1 MALPTEAPRL
11 SPELILRAYRVGL
24 FPMAERADG
33 DQLYWFDPLDRGVL
47 PLESF
52 HVPRRLLRT
61 IRSRHYRVSVDTDF
75 AGVIAGCG
83 QATDLRRQTW
93 INRDIVEAY
102 TQLHVRGHAHSIE
115 VWEGDTLVGGLY
127 GVSIGAAFFGESM
140 FSRGRDASKVALVH
154 LVARLKAGGFTL
166 VDTQFGTAHL
176 AQFGCREIPREE
188 YHRRLQLAVDAPANF
203 HCGDED
209 SVITGFLQSTTQMS

>member
-11 SPELILRAYRVGL
+11 SPDLILRAYRVGL
-24 FPMAERADG
+24 FPMAEKADG

-47 PLESF
+47 PLDAF

-61 IRSRHYRVSVDTDF
+61 VKSRHYRVSVDTAF
-75 AGVIAGCG
+75 AAVIAACG
-83 QATDLRRQTW
+83 EATETRRQTW
-93 INRDIVEAY
+93 INRDIAAAY
-102 TQLHVRGHAHSIE
+102 TKLFERGHAHSVE
-115 VWEGDTLVGGLY
+115 VWEEGALVGGLY

-140 FSRGRDASKVALVH
+140 FARARDASKVALVH
-154 LVARLKAGGFTL
+154 LVARLKMGGFRL
-166 VDTQFGTAHL
+166 LDTQFGTAHL

-188 YHRRLQLAVDAPANF
+188 YHRQLQLAVDALAAF

-209 SVITGFLQSTTQMS
+209 SVLAGFLQSTTQIS

>member
-1 MALPTEAPRL
+1 MALPTDAPRL

-24 FPMAERADG
+24 FPMAEKADG

-61 IRSRHYRVSVDTDF
+61 VKSRTYRVTVDSDF
-75 AGVIAGCG
+75 TGVITGC
-83 QATDLRRQTW
+83 AAASESRRQTW

-102 TQLHVRGHAHSIE
+102 TALFARGFAHSVE
-115 VWEGDTLVGGLY
+115 VWQNERLVGGLY

-140 FSRGRDASKVALVH
+140 FSFARDASKVALVH
-154 LVARLKAGGFTL
+154 LVARLRAGGFRL
-166 VDTQFGTAHL
+166 LDTQFGTAHL
-176 AQFGCREIPREE
+176 AQFGCVEIPRED
-188 YHRRLQLAVDAPANF
+188 YHRRLQLAVEARADF
-203 HCGDED
+203 HCGDEE
-209 SVITGFLQSTTQMS
+209 SVIAGFLQSTTQIS